1 MTTFEFP
8 DEDLVDVT
16 LQPVQRTV
24 LGGGE
29 LVPVQA
35 KRIALGRP
43 IGRLFDLE
51 TADEDT
57 KSFLAGRSGSTFT
70 LLKVTV
76 GFVHEDEEPIESAW
90 VDLRF
95 DGEVKGAE
103 PVATVWA
110 MQPLSESDPITVTTK
125 ATIDASLKVTGPF
138 SISVGPEASGEKDRT
153 YTQAAVKV
161 EAIGEGTATPR
172 WRFSP
177 TVTSPIRGTHRLL
190 SVVETPTGVTAT
202 AGISVGATLRLR
214 KLKVFRYEAAL
225 QDLPDVAHYLV
236 PPKA

>member
-16 LQPVQRTV
+16 LRPAQRTV
-24 LGGGE
+24 LGGGD
-29 LVPVQA
+29 LVPDQP
-35 KRIALGRP
+35 KRIALGKP
-43 IGRLFDLE
+43 IGRVFDPA

-95 DGEVKGAE
+95 DGEVQRAE
-103 PVATVWA
+103 PVVTVWA
-110 MQPLSESDPITVTTK
+110 MKPLSESDPITVTTK
-125 ATIDASLKVTGPF
+125 TTVDASLKLTGPF
-138 SISVGPEASGEKDRT
+138 SISIGTEANREKDVT

-161 EAIGEGTATPR
+161 EAVGEGTAMPR

-190 SVVETPTGVTAT
+190 AVVETPTGVSAT
-202 AGISVGATLRLR
+202 ADISVGATLRLR

-236 PPKA
+236 PPAA